1 MAGPVKLWGVGSGGQ
16 DHPDFVL
23 MLLILII
30 MFDALADFRRSN
42 ANDRVRIRVVVGW
55 PVENFHAQDA
65 LFELVGLAGQGSR
78 NHESEKLRISFAG
91 MK

>member
-30 MFDALADFRRSN
+30 VFDALADFRCSH
-42 ANDRVRIRVVVGW
+42 ANDRVRVRVVVGW
-55 PVENFHAQDA
+55 PVEYFHAQDA
-65 LFELVGLAGQGSR
+65 LFEVVGLARQCSR
-78 NHESEKLRISFAG
+78 DYKSQESRVSLAG
-91 MK
+91 VE